1 MVCSALIEPLEQ
13 ASHLMIR
20 PWPEGELPMPELF
33 ESKVFDSAT
42 TAIMRSALEVAI
54 LKCKPS
60 RADEE
65 QVRIALAGVIRDQV
79 NAGEWKFANIV
90 SKTLAA
96 YASTQNISRSA

>member
-1 MVCSALIEPLEQ
+1 MVCSALIETLEQ

-65 QVRIALAGVIRDQV
+65 QVRIALARVIKDQV

-90 SKTLAA
+90 DKTLAA